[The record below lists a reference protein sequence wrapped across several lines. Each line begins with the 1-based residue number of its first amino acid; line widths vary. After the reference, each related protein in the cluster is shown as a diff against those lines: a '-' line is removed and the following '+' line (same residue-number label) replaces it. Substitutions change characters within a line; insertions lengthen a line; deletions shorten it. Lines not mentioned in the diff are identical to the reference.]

1 MNAWCPSERVA
12 TRSAIDEI
20 SSKFIGEPRSE
31 VHCSMQSGK
40 LRSKPAEPLSPSTR
54 IIIFRPL
61 VLMKSRTS
69 LTILELI
76 DPQSPRS
83 DGNYE

>member
-54 IIIFRPL
+54 ITNFSTVGFDEVSHFSHNIG
-61 VLMKSRTS
+61 V
-69 LTILELI
+69 
-76 DPQSPRS
+76 D
-83 DGNYE
+83 